1 VQLYVDDIRSAP
13 NDDWVVARSYR
24 DAVKY
29 LESGVVTSL
38 SLDHDLG
45 GKLTGYDIC
54 VWMVSQEYFVWPI
67 TIVLHTSN
75 TVGRDN
81 MRQLL
86 THYKPRTTAVVG

>member
-1 VQLYVDDIRSAP
+1 MQLYVDDIRSAP

-24 DAVKY
+24 NAVSY

-45 GKLTGYDIC
+45 SKLTGYDIC
-54 VWMVSQEYFVWPI
+54 VWLIRQTDFVWPTVI
-67 TIVLHTSN
+67 ILHTSN

-86 THYKPRTTAVVG
+86 VHYKPHTTAIVG